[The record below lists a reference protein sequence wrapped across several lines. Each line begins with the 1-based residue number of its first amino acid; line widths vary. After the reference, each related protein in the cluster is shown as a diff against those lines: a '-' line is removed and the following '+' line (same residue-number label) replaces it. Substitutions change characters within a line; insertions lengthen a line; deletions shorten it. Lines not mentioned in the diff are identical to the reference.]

1 MATLA
6 KGDAASGK
14 VTGMGEV
21 KASAVLARRQSHFS
35 SLQEL
40 KGEGVTVNLISKLK
54 DAGWRICPVAG
65 AAQVRHIL
73 LPAPSLIWSLVVV
86 AAAAAGS
93 CDMDHE
99 RRTWRTC
106 F

>member
-21 KASAVLARRQSHFS
+21 KATAVLARRQSHFS

-40 KGEGVTVNLISKLK
+40 KGEGVTDNLISKLK

-65 AAQVRHIL
+65 AVQVRRIL
-73 LPAPSLIWSLVVV
+73 HQI
-86 AAAAAGS
+86 
-93 CDMDHE
+93 
-99 RRTWRTC
+99 
-106 F
+106 